1 MTDSPSLIGQTVS
14 HYRIIEKLGGGGM
27 GVVYKAEDVK
37 LGRFVALK
45 FLPEEVAQDPQALSR
60 FQREAK
66 AASALNHP
74 NICTIYEIDD
84 QHGQAFIA
92 MEFLDGATLKH
103 HIAGR
108 PVELDT
114 LLAIGIEIAD
124 ALDAAHAQ
132 GIIHRDIKPANI
144 FVTKREHAKILDF
157 GLAKLTAD
165 KFTAPQL
172 AASQA
177 TIEASQE
184 HLTSPGTALGTVAY
198 MSPEQALGKQLDS
211 RTDLFSFGTV
221 LYEMATGRL
230 PFRGETSAAMFD
242 SILHRAPVAPVR
254 LNPDLP
260 SRLEE
265 IINRVLEKDS
275 NLRYQHAADMRA
287 DLQRLKRDTDS
298 HRTGRHAA
306 LEEVDVS
313 PAPAPAASRTSIS
326 QPAAASSAASAQVR
340 KPFAREWKFLVPAT
354 LLLVALVAA
363 AFYWRST
370 KVHALTEKDTILLA
384 DFVNTTGDP
393 VFDGTLKQALAIQ
406 LQQSPFLY
414 ITPEE
419 RIRKALQFMGRSPD
433 ERLTNQ
439 IAREICQR
447 EGIKALIS
455 GSISGL
461 GSQYVIAL
469 DAINAQTGDT
479 LAREQV
485 QADKRENVLVALG
498 KAASQ
503 LRGELGES
511 IKSVEKF
518 DTPIDEATTS
528 SLEALKAFSLGNAER
543 AKGHEAES
551 AAFFKRAIELDPNFA
566 VAYATLATVY
576 SNLGEHELSLDNIKK
591 AFERRERASE
601 PEKLYITSHYYDFLG
616 DFQKTTEAYQLA
628 VQEYP
633 RDYTSHNN
641 LGLLYSQ
648 IGEPEKA
655 LGEEQEAIRIDS
667 HQVFAYGNLARAY
680 LALNRIDE
688 AKAIVKQAIDSGVDA
703 AQLHSVLF
711 GIAFVQNDEAGM
723 NAQVTWG
730 RGKPSESVLLSQDA
744 QANTSHGKLTRAR
757 TLWEQASQLARKAN
771 YLERAAQFRASEAL
785 NEAELGNCREARSLA
800 SAAVVMRKTSSIA
813 PLAALAVAWCNDTQT
828 AEGFVRDF
836 NIRFPDDTLLNALD
850 LPVVHA
856 AVQIRMGNASRAAQL
871 LEPARAYQW
880 GTLPVSIP
888 PIVAAYVRGQAY
900 LSLGDGKSAA
910 AEFNSV
916 VDRPTLFPAHPIHAL
931 SHLGVA
937 RAYTLTS
944 EPDKARK
951 AYQDLFALWKDAD
964 PDMPILK
971 QAQAEYAKLH

>member
-1 MTDSPSLIGQTVS
+1 LIGQTIS
-14 HYRIIEKLGGGGM
+14 HYRILEKLGGGGM

-37 LGRFVALK
+37 LGRSVALK
-45 FLPEEVAQDPQALSR
+45 FLPEEVAKDPQALSR

-108 PVELDT
+108 PMELDT
-114 LLAIGIEIAD
+114 LLAVSIEIAD

-165 KFTAPQL
+165 KFAPPQL

-211 RTDLFSFGTV
+211 RTDLFSFGAV

-265 IINRVLEKDS
+265 IINKALEKDS

-298 HRTGRHAA
+298 GRTGRHAA

-313 PAPAPAASRTSIS
+313 PGPAPAASRTSIS

-340 KPFAREWKFLVPAT
+340 KPFARDWKFFVPAT
-354 LLLVALVAA
+354 LLLVALVAG

-370 KVHALTEKDTILLA
+370 NAHALTEKDSILLA

-439 IAREICQR
+439 LAREICQR

-469 DAINAQTGDT
+469 DAINAQSGDT

-511 IKSVEKF
+511 IKSVAKF

-543 AKGHEAES
+543 AKGHESES
-551 AAFFKRAIELDPNFA
+551 VPFFKRAIDLDPNFA
-566 VAYATLATVY
+566 VAHATLATVY
-576 SNLGEHELSLDNIKK
+576 NNLGEHELSLDYIKK

-601 PEKLYITSHYYDFLG
+601 PEKLYITCHYYDFLG

-628 VQEYP
+628 VHEYP
-633 RDYTSHNN
+633 RDYASHNN
-641 LGLLYSQ
+641 LGLHYLKL
-648 IGEPEKA
+648 GEPEKA
-655 LGEEQEAIRIDS
+655 LADEQEAIRIDPL
-667 HQVFAYGNLARAY
+667 QPFAYRNLAEAY

-688 AKAIVKQAIDSGVDA
+688 AKAIANQAINSGVA
-703 AQLHSVLF
+703 SPGVHSALF
-711 GIAFVQNDEAGM
+711 SVAFVQNDEAGM
-723 NAQVTWG
+723 NAQVTWA
-730 RGKPSESVLLSQDA
+730 RGKPSESALLSQDA
-744 QANTSHGKLTRAR
+744 QANTSYGKITKAR

-771 YLERAAQFRASEAL
+771 YLERTGQFRASEAL

-800 SAAVVMRKTSSIA
+800 SAAVAINKSPSIV
-813 PLAALAVAWCNDTQT
+813 PLAALAVAWCNDAQA

-836 NIRFPDDTLLNALD
+836 NTRFPDDTLLNALD

-856 AVQIRMGNASRAAQL
+856 AIQIRMGNGSRAVQL
-871 LEPARAYQW
+871 LEAARSYQW
-880 GTLPVSIP
+880 GMLPESIP
-888 PIVAAYVRGQAY
+888 PIEAAYVRGQAY
-900 LSLGDGKSAA
+900 LNLGDGKSAA
-910 AEFNSV
+910 AEFQSV
-916 VDRPTLFPAHPIHAL
+916 MDHATLFVAQPIHTLA
-931 SHLGVA
+931 HLGAA
-937 RAYTLTS
+937 RAYTLTG

-951 AYQDLFALWKDAD
+951 AYQDFFALWKDAD
-964 PDMPILK
+964 PEIPVLITAKAD
-971 QAQAEYAKLH
+971 YAKLR